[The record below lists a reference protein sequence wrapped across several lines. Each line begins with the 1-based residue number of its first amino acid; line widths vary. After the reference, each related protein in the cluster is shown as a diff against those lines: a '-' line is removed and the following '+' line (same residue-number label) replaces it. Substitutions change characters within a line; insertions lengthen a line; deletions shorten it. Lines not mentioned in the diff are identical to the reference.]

1 MESLR
6 EQFSQAKALPPSI
19 QRLGLYLEGALPK
32 AHEQPDIR
40 AARALGAVKE

>member
-6 EQFSQAKALPPSI
+6 EQFSQAEALSSI

-32 AHEQPDIR
+32 AHERLDTR
-40 AARALGAVKE
+40 AARALGAVKG

>member
-6 EQFSQAKALPPSI
+6 EQFSQAEALSSI

-40 AARALGAVKE
+40 AARALGAVKG